1 MIGSASLLP
10 AFQSRNSFTKKG
22 PRGYRRRSKSRE
34 ETPWGAATAGSYR
47 LSGFANQK
55 DPRIDEAQFLLAL
68 LALARIA
75 NVSDRAAVDHAGCAS
90 CLQA

>member
-1 MIGSASLLP
+1 
-10 AFQSRNSFTKKG
+10 
-22 PRGYRRRSKSRE
+22 
-34 ETPWGAATAGSYR
+34 

-75 NVSDRAAVDHAGCAS
+75 NVSDRAAVDHAGCAYAFR
-90 CLQA
+90 LD